1 MTPRQSVRR
10 GLLLSSLALLVAL
23 LAPLLAGE
31 APLAARREGRLCFP
45 ALRSLPLLGA
55 GLDCPGGAALDWPRI
70 RGEGGG
76 GILVD
81 PPVPY
86 APGASDL
93 DSIFTPPSRDHW
105 MGTDSLGRD
114 VASRLIHGFPVALVV
129 GGLATLLALLTG
141 IALGAAAGAGGKWI
155 DLGLSRFIDLVACF
169 PTLVL
174 ALALVAAAPRP
185 GLWVLVL
192 AIAATRWT
200 GVARYFRGEVL
211 RQRELAYCEAARAAG
226 AGRPYLLA
234 RHILPNALSPILVT
248 AAFSVSSAVLLE
260 AGMSFLGLGV
270 PPPAP
275 SWGSILA
282 EAQRQVV
289 PAWWLV
295 LFPSLALFATV
306 LGCTLVAEGYRDSTD
321 PRITRVG

>member
-1 MTPRQSVRR
+1 MTARQRLRR
-10 GLLLSSLALLVAL
+10 GTALAALGVAVAL
-23 LAPLLAGE
+23 LAPVLAGD
-31 APLAARREGRLCFP
+31 APLAARRDGRLCFP
-45 ALRSLPLLGA
+45 VLRPLPLVGEH
-55 GLDCPGGAALDWPRI
+55 LDCPGGALLEWAKI
-70 RGEGGG
+70 RSAGGS
-76 GILVD
+76 GILLD

-86 APGASDL
+86 GPGATDL
-93 DSIFTPPSRDHW
+93 DSIYEPPSIRHW

-114 VASRLIHGFPVALVV
+114 VASRLIHGFPAALTV
-129 GGLATLLALLTG
+129 GGLATLLALLLG
-141 IALGAAAGAGGKWI
+141 IILGAVAGAGGKGLDLLLSRLI
-155 DLGLSRFIDLVACF
+155 DLFACF

-192 AIAATRWT
+192 AIGATRWT
-200 GVARYFRGEVL
+200 GIARFFRGEVL
-211 RQRELAYCEAARAAG
+211 RQKGLAYCEAARAAG
-226 AGRPYLLA
+226 AGRSYLLV

-248 AAFSVSSAVLLE
+248 AAFSVGSAVLLE

-275 SWGSILA
+275 SWGGILA
-282 EAQRQVV
+282 EAQRQVA

-306 LGCTLVAEGYRDSTD
+306 LGCNLLAEGYRDSQD
-321 PRITRVG
+321 PRIARVG

>member
-1 MTPRQSVRR
+1 VTPLQSLRR
-10 GLLLSSLALLVAL
+10 GLFLSCLALLVAL
-23 LAPLLAGE
+23 MAPLLAGE
-31 APLAARREGRLCFP
+31 APLAARREGNLCFP
-45 ALRSLPLLGA
+45 ALRSLPLLGRS
-55 GLDCPGGAALDWPRI
+55 LDCPGGAALDWPRI
-70 RGEGGG
+70 RGDGGG
-76 GILVD
+76 GVLLD
-81 PPVPY
+81 PPIPY
-86 APGASDL
+86 GPGTSDL
-93 DSIFTPPSRDHW
+93 DSVLAPPSRSHW

-114 VASRLIHGFPVALVV
+114 VAARLIHGFPVALLV
-129 GGLATLLALLTG
+129 GGLATLLALLLG
-141 IALGAAAGAGGKWI
+141 ISIGAAAGAGGKWL

-174 ALALVAAAPRP
+174 ALALVAVAPRP
-185 GLWVLVL
+185 GIWVLVL

-200 GVARYFRGEVL
+200 GMARYFRGEVL
-211 RQRELAYCEAARAAG
+211 RQRDLAYCEAARAAG

-282 EAQRQVV
+282 EARQQTV

-306 LGCTLVAEGYRDSTD
+306 LGCTLLAEGYRDSTD
-321 PRITRVG
+321 PRLTRVG

>member
-1 MTPRQSVRR
+1 MTPRQSLSR
-10 GLLLSSLALLVAL
+10 GLFLSCLALLVAL

-31 APLAARREGRLCFP
+31 APLAARREGSLCFP
-45 ALRSLPLLGA
+45 ALRSVPLLGR

-70 RGEGGG
+70 RQSGGG
-76 GILVD
+76 GILLD
-81 PPVPY
+81 PPVPFG
-86 APGASDL
+86 PGTSDL
-93 DSIFTPPSRDHW
+93 DSVFMPPSRSHW

-114 VASRLIHGFPVALVV
+114 VAARLIHGFPVALVV
-129 GGLATLLALLTG
+129 GGLATLLALLLG
-141 IALGAAAGAGGKWI
+141 ISVGAAAGAGGKWL
-155 DLGLSRFIDLVACF
+155 DLALSRLIDLVACF

-200 GVARYFRGEVL
+200 GVARFFRGEVL
-211 RQRELAYCEAARAAG
+211 RQRGLAYCEAARAAG

-321 PRITRVG
+321 PRISRVG